1 MEESIGVLGGSFNP
15 PHLGHIHLA
24 TSLQSR
30 FSRLLV
36 IPCGPRPDKPSI
48 ISSQHRLQM
57 THLAFQGLSP
67 VIEIGRSHIDDVE
80 VQQERMIPS
89 YHLLKMIMQQNPR
102 AKVEM
107 IIGSDLVPT
116 LGNWIE
122 AEKLQAECYFFVVPR
137 PGYPLPTLS
146 PEHFRLMPAEGY
158 IPMHQSSTEI
168 RDLASAGASDEQ
180 LLEQLPSSVL
190 AYIRTHSLYT

>member
-1 MEESIGVLGGSFNP
+1 
-15 PHLGHIHLA
+15 
-24 TSLQSR
+24 
-30 FSRLLV
+30 
-36 IPCGPRPDKPSI
+36 
-48 ISSQHRLQM
+48 
-57 THLAFQGLSP
+57 
-67 VIEIGRSHIDDVE
+67 
-80 VQQERMIPS
+80 MIPS

-122 AEKLQAECYFFVVPR
+122 AEKLQAECFFFVIPR
-137 PGYPLPTLS
+137 PGYPLSTLS

-168 RDLASAGASDEQ
+168 RDLVRAGASDEQ
-180 LLEQLPSSVL
+180 LLEHLPSSVL